1 MYTRMKR
8 SRANTESV
16 KNDELH
22 VLDEE
27 IIIDPLIITTE
38 KSVPNEW
45 PSPNDPLDPTI
56 SLDSNAQESLFRLD
70 NFVTTIK
77 SSMSHRLV
85 KQKSKKEID
94 YESSD
99 ADSEELN
106 RRKLRNLRE
115 KSRAQKVK
123 DKINTL
129 SELLKS
135 RNVDIGKSKHSV
147 LDATITYI
155 CDLEAKLEHFRS
167 LGT

>member
-16 KNDELH
+16 KNH
-22 VLDEE
+22 VLGEE
-27 IIIDPLIITTE
+27 IVIDPLIVTTE
-38 KSVPNEW
+38 KSVSNEW
-45 PSPNDPLDPTI
+45 PSPNDPSDPTI
-56 SLDSNAQESLFRLD
+56 SLDSNAQSFFRLD

-77 SSMSHRLV
+77 SSKSHRLV
-85 KQKSKKEID
+85 KQKSKKELD

-135 RNVDIGKSKHSV
+135 RNVNIGKSKHSV

-155 CDLEAKLEHFRS
+155 CDLELKLEHFRS

>member
-1 MYTRMKR
+1 MKR
-8 SRANTESV
+8 YRANTESIE
-16 KNDELH
+16 NDELH
-22 VLDEE
+22 ALGEE
-27 IIIDPLIITTE
+27 IVIDPLIITTE

-45 PSPNDPLDPTI
+45 PSPNDPLVDPTI
-56 SLDSNAQESLFRLD
+56 SLVSNAQESLFRLD
-70 NFVTTIK
+70 NFVNTVRSSK
-77 SSMSHRLV
+77 SHGLG
-85 KQKSKKEID
+85 KQKSKKELD

-135 RNVDIGKSKHSV
+135 RKVDIGKSKHSV

-155 CDLEAKLEHFRS
+155 CDLEKKLEHFRS

>member
-1 MYTRMKR
+1 MKR
-8 SRANTESV
+8 YRANTESIE
-16 KNDELH
+16 NDELH
-22 VLDEE
+22 ALGEE
-27 IIIDPLIITTE
+27 IVIDPLIITTE

-45 PSPNDPLDPTI
+45 PSPNDPLVDPTI

-70 NFVTTIK
+70 NFVNTIR
-77 SSMSHRLV
+77 SSNSHGLG
-85 KQKSKKEID
+85 KQKSKKELD

-135 RNVDIGKSKHSV
+135 RKVDIGKSKHSV

-155 CDLEAKLEHFRS
+155 CDLESQVEHFRS